1 MVAVCAA
8 VSRVGVFL
16 CSCVLCVCFFCLFY
30 CFFSAWSMCVQI
42 HVALAKY
49 EKEKDSRKIRGKS
62 KEEVRAGSVIN

>member
-1 MVAVCAA
+1 
-8 VSRVGVFL
+8 
-16 CSCVLCVCFFCLFY
+16 
-30 CFFSAWSMCVQI
+30 MCVQI